1 MAYND
6 FMDTT
11 TNNLI
16 DPVAI
21 LRQLN
26 AETIRQRIDEI
37 DRERDALMVLIGKSY
52 LPLWNVKFGR
62 LTAWVVAK
70 VNADMKDFP
79 HYRKVDKKWVT
90 RHRKE
95 LGWKGTL
102 LQMKV
107 AGLRS

>member
-1 MAYND
+1 
-6 FMDTT
+6 
-11 TNNLI
+11 
-16 DPVAI
+16 
-21 LRQLN
+21 
-26 AETIRQRIDEI
+26 
-37 DRERDALMVLIGKSY
+37 MVLIGKSY